1 MENMLNPLFTQ
12 TCTGRY
18 TLLNNRPGRPHDQ
31 IGADVTSRLAD
42 LEAYGQVAL
51 ADPDF
56 VVRLKANAAMNEAD
70 HNTFFRGTAQGYID
84 YPSGAPGPISVHDR
98 RLD

>member
-42 LEAYGQVAL
+42 
-51 ADPDF
+51 PDF

-70 HNTFFRGTAQGYID
+70 HNTFFSGTAQGYID
-84 YPSGAPGPISVHDR
+84 YPVRSARTDISS
-98 RLD
+98 